1 MALKKNHKE
10 FLKNNKS
17 VLKSQQ
23 RFNCYEVNKI
33 TLSANDDKGIQS
45 INSIETDTYATSKD
59 LIYKNENI
67 KCKNTIK
74 QYK

>member
-1 MALKKNHKE
+1 M
-10 FLKNNKS
+10 
-17 VLKSQQ
+17 
-23 RFNCYEVNKI
+23 
-33 TLSANDDKGIQS
+33 SANDDKGIQS

-74 QYK
+74 QYKWVALIILQEKKWNNKIQIGHKFLIIHTKY